1 MANTTTPSNPS
12 VSAAGAYL
20 PSSYSL
26 SSSEFTDS
34 FTDFALLMAAL
45 NNLNLTGGATLTTTQ
60 LSNSLVILA
69 PRGGA
74 GSPPAPPGSSFTTA
88 STTTPSTTSTITVST
103 PAAGSARTT
112 FKPIG
117 ASSARRTMRVYTIP
131 RPEDLPLPPQVWPPH
146 TDYYVI
152 MSGQE
157 VGLFFDWDD
166 TAERVLGVP
175 YLKYKHKNNYYHAI
189 TIYEKAYDK
198 SQIHV
203 TPIAGSQFDVSIQD
217 EWGSLDWDS
226 DDEVSFKTMT
236 SEV

>member
-12 VSAAGAYL
+12 VSVAGAYL

-26 SSSEFTDS
+26 LSSEITDS

-45 NNLNLTGGATLTTTQ
+45 NNLNLTGGVTLTTTQ
-60 LSNSLVILA
+60 LSNSLIILA
-69 PRGGA
+69 PRGSA
-74 GSPPAPPGSSFTTA
+74 GSPPAPPPAPPGSSFTTA
-88 STTTPSTTSTITVST
+88 STATPSTTSTITIST
-103 PAAGSARTT
+103 PAAGSARTM

-117 ASSARRTMRVYTIP
+117 ASSAHRTTC
-131 RPEDLPLPPQVWPPH
+131 VWPPH

-152 MSGQE
+152 TSGQE

-166 TAERVLGVP
+166 TTERVLGVP
-175 YLKYKHKNNYYHAI
+175 YSKYKHKNSYYHAI

-203 TPIAGSQFDVSIQD
+203 TPIAGSQFDISIQD

-226 DDEVSFKTMT
+226 DDEASFKTMT